1 MSELHDNGLEES
13 TEESFA
19 ELFAASQSKSGRLKP
34 GEQIQAKVLHVSGEW
49 VFLDIGQK
57 GEGVLAV
64 SELRDPEGNL
74 VVSPGDIIPAWF
86 TGGERGELR
95 FTTKIGGVGAADRSL
110 IEDAWRAGIPVEGS
124 VEKEV
129 KGGFE
134 VKIGSNRAFAPFS
147 QMSLRRVSDSTSFIG
162 KKLKFMIIEY
172 AEGGRN
178 LIVSHRAILE
188 EEAAREK
195 ELLKDTLT
203 VGMTLSATV
212 TSIQKFG
219 AFVRAGGIEGL
230 LPVSEIG
237 WKRVENVA
245 DFLSV
250 GDEISVVL
258 KSADWENDKFSFSLK
273 DTLPDPW
280 NAMLESF
287 PVGSSHTG
295 TVSRL
300 APFGAFV
307 TIGDGIDG
315 LLHISK
321 IGKGKR
327 IAHPREVLKEGEV
340 VEVLVEAVDRDN
352 KRISLALAE
361 TVRAAAE
368 AEQDMKAFRQ
378 QTVDSPAGMGTFADL
393 LKAKLK

>member
-1 MSELHDNGLEES
+1 MIEADNIESEES

-19 ELFAASQSKSGRLKP
+19 DLFAASQSKSGRLKP
-34 GEQIQAKVLHVSGEW
+34 GEQIKAKVLHVSGDW

-57 GEGVLAV
+57 GEGVLAL
-64 SELRDPEGNL
+64 SELKDPDGNM
-74 VVSPGDIIPAWF
+74 VVSPGDMISAWF

-95 FTTKIGGVGAADRSL
+95 FTTRIGGIGAADRSL
-110 IEDAWRAGIPVEGS
+110 IEGAWNAGIPVEGS

-134 VKIGSNRAFAPFS
+134 VKIGSNRAFCPFS
-147 QMSLRRVSDSTSFIG
+147 QMSIRRVSDASIFIG
-162 KKLKFMIIEY
+162 QKLKFIITEY

-188 EEAAREK
+188 EEVAREK
-195 ELLKDTLT
+195 DLLKDSLA
-203 VGMTLSATV
+203 VGMKMNATV

-219 AFVRAGGIEGL
+219 AFVRAGAIEGL
-230 LPVSEIG
+230 LPISELGWNRVNDVS
-237 WKRVENVA
+237 
-245 DFLSV
+245 DLLSV

-258 KSADWENDKFSFSLK
+258 KFIDWENDKFSFSLK

-280 NAMLESF
+280 DAALEKL
-287 PVGSSHTG
+287 PVGSSHVG
-295 TVSRL
+295 KVSRL
-300 APFGAFV
+300 AQFGAFV
-307 TIGDGIDG
+307 TIADGVDG

-327 IAHPREVLKEGEV
+327 ISHPREVLKEGEI
-340 VEVLVEAVDRDN
+340 VEVLIEGVDKDS

-361 TVRAAAE
+361 TVRAAVEAE
-368 AEQDMKAFRQ
+368 ADITAFRQ
-378 QTVDSPAGMGTFADL
+378 QTAEVPAGMGTFADL
-393 LKAKLK
+393 LNKARR